1 MIRIQFLVAFLLV
14 SVLGYSQVGTIKGTL
29 KDEAN
34 GEGLIGANA
43 VIEGTTEGASTD
55 IDGNFIIHK
64 VKVGK
69 YNLVLTSVSYTT
81 KTIAIEVYPDQTTLI
96 NTSLK
101 EDVQLLEGVLVTVK
115 RQTNTDVS
123 VISELKK
130 ADLVAVGISSQQIR
144 MSQDRDA
151 AQVIR
156 RVPGVTI
163 IGNRFINVRGL
174 SERYSTVMLNG
185 IIAPSTEVDSKAFS
199 FDLIPSSMLDRML
212 VFKSGSAELPGE
224 MAGAVV
230 NIYTKNIVEEN
241 SMSLSISGSF
251 RNGTTGKSVAL
262 SQEKG
267 ATDWLGKDDGTRA
280 LPSSFPSQNL
290 RVFSQ
295 NPNDQNVTKLIDAT
309 KLLPNNW
316 GTRSLN
322 AAPDMRV
329 NFDLAHVFNF
339 GKRKLENITSLS
351 YTVTNQLVERDQ
363 NYYESFSTT
372 TQASP
377 LRYSYHDLNFT
388 QTNRVGALS
397 NFTFE
402 INPSH
407 RIEFRNFYN
416 QQGQNQST
424 FRTGTEQVQGFDV
437 KNQSFNYNGKSI
449 YSGQLSGKHSLS
461 DAVNVN
467 WIFGYNNT
475 NADQP
480 DYRRIRSQR
489 SKGTDDDFSIVIP
502 PGASAF
508 EAGRFYSKLNEQ
520 TLSAA
525 GNLDW
530 KLNPAKDENKQAKL
544 TAGYYVEQK
553 TRTFDA
559 RWMSYKW
566 LNPSVIDNNLLQGS
580 FDQIFVP
587 ENLGNKFILEEGT
600 NEGGSSSTTGNSYD
614 RYDGHSQLIA
624 GYVGLVTPL
633 GDNFRLSTGLRV
645 ENNVQQIDV
654 YDISLGKTQLVNKTL
669 TQPMPFFNLSYNFN
683 EKSLVRVA
691 YSKTVNRPV
700 FRELAPFSFYDFDR
714 NADIIGN
721 PNLLTAKIDNIDL
734 RWELY
739 PSSSESISLGVF
751 YKHFK
756 DPIEQILAKGSNL
769 IYTYTNAAQANN
781 YGIEAEL
788 RKSLDGITGSNFINK
803 FTFVFNGALIKSKIQ
818 LPSTADYDNL
828 DKDRALQGQ
837 SPYVL
842 NTSLYYND
850 FARGLQMS
858 VQYNVFG
865 KRIYAVGDKDN
876 NATQYEMP
884 RNQIDLTITK
894 TLSQHFE
901 VKFGIQDILNQR
913 YRLVQDSNHDK
924 KITGVDESIQK
935 VKFGQYTTL
944 GVVWRF

>member
-1 MIRIQFLVAFLLV
+1 MIRFKFVLVFLLT
-14 SVLGYSQVGTIKGTL
+14 SAIGFAQTGTIKGTL
-29 KDEAN
+29 KDETT
-34 GEGLIGANA
+34 GEGLIGAN
-43 VIEGTTEGASTD
+43 VIIEGTGQGASTD
-55 IDGNFIIHK
+55 IDGNFIIPK

-69 YNLVLTSVSYTT
+69 LNLVLTSISYSP
-81 KTIAIEVYPDQTTLI
+81 KTISIDVYPDQTTVI
-96 NTSLK
+96 NSSLK
-101 EDVQLLEGVLVTVK
+101 EDVQQLEELVVSVK
-115 RQTNTDVS
+115 RQTNTEVA
-123 VISELKK
+123 VITELKK

-163 IGNRFINVRGL
+163 VGNRFINVRGL

-185 IIAPSTEVDSKAFS
+185 VIAPSSEVDSKAFS

-212 VFKSGSAELPGE
+212 VFKSGSAEIPGE

-241 SMSLSISGSF
+241 SMSLTVSGSF
-251 RNGTTGKSVAL
+251 RNGTTGKSAML
-262 SQEKG
+262 GQEKG
-267 ATDWLGKDDGTRA
+267 RTDWMGKDDGTRA
-280 LPSSFPSQNL
+280 LPSGFPSENL

-295 NPNDQNVTKLIDAT
+295 NPNDQNVTKLINAT
-309 KLLPNNW
+309 KLLPNTW
-316 GTRSLN
+316 GTRSLT
-322 AAPDMRV
+322 ASPDLRV

-351 YTVTNQLVERDQ
+351 YTMTNQIIEKDQ
-363 NYYESFSTT
+363 NYYESFDETS
-372 TQASP
+372 QKSG
-377 LRYSYHDLNFT
+377 LRYSYHDVNFT
-388 QTNRVGALS
+388 QTNRLGALS

-402 INPSH
+402 ISPAH

-416 QQGQNQST
+416 QQGQNQSI
-424 FRTGTEQVQGFDV
+424 FRTGQEQIQGFDV
-437 KNQSFNYNGKSI
+437 KNQSFNYSGKSI

-461 DAVNVN
+461 DAINVN

-489 SKGTDDDFSIVIP
+489 AIGTDNNFSIVIP

-520 TLSAA
+520 TLSAV
-525 GNLDW
+525 GSIDW
-530 KLNPAKDENKQAKL
+530 KLNPAKEDNKQSKI

-553 TRTFDA
+553 DRTFDA

-566 LNPSVIDNNLLQGS
+566 LNAGVVDNSLLLGS
-580 FDQIFVP
+580 FGQIFAP
-587 ENLGNKFILEEGT
+587 QNLGTKFILEEGT
-600 NEGGSSSTTGNSYD
+600 NEGGSSTTSGNSYD
-614 RYDGHSQLIA
+614 RYDGHSQLVA
-624 GYVGLVTPL
+624 GYVGLVTPI
-633 GDNFRLSTGLRV
+633 GDNFRLSTGLRI
-645 ENNVQQIDV
+645 ENNIQKIDV
-654 YDISLGKTQLVNKTL
+654 YDISLGKTQLVNKSL
-669 TQPMPFFNLSYNFN
+669 TQPMPFFNLSYSFN
-683 EKSLVRVA
+683 EKSLVRIA

-700 FRELAPFSFYDFDR
+700 FRELAPFSFYDFER
-714 NADIIGN
+714 NADVIGN
-721 PNLLTAKIDNIDL
+721 PDLVTAKIDNLDL

-739 PSSSESISLGVF
+739 PSSSESLSFGVF
-751 YKHFK
+751 YKNFK

-769 IYTYTNAAQANN
+769 IYTYANASKATN

-788 RKSLDGITGSNFINK
+788 RKSLDGVSGSDFVNRL
-803 FTFVFNGALIKSKIQ
+803 TFVFNGSLIKSRIE
-818 LPSTADYDNL
+818 LPASLDNL
-828 DKDRALQGQ
+828 EKDRALQGQ

-850 FARGLQMS
+850 FAKGMQVA

-876 NATQYEMP
+876 NPTQYEMP
-884 RNQIDLTITK
+884 RNQIDLTVSK
-894 TLSQHFE
+894 VLSQHFE
-901 VKFGIQDILNQR
+901 LKFGIQDILNQR

-924 KITGVDESIQK
+924 KITSVDEPIQRA
-935 VKFGQYTTL
+935 KFGQYTTL